1 MAVQDDLR
9 RLTQLDSI
17 LLGWATYNVGATVVV
32 WYKGRLLQANDATWL
47 FRSISGDGTIVGFQL
62 GGQGQNW
69 TSSENPGTGII
80 VQIPISIPQPAPTPA
95 LLVAMASLQQELPQG
110 LTN

>member
-17 LLGWATYNVGATVVV
+17 FLGWATYNVGATVVV

-47 FRSISGDGTIVGFQL
+47 FRSISGEALLSDF
-62 GGQGQNW
+62 N
-69 TSSENPGTGII
+69 SEAKGRIGPRPKT
-80 VQIPISIPQPAPTPA
+80 QEPA
-95 LLVAMASLQQELPQG
+95 LSFKFQFPFHNPPQLPPSLLLWPRY
-110 LTN
+110 NKNYRKD